1 MVRPP
6 VPRASAAPLK
16 PAEVKAISKLA
27 ALRKG
32 DPLTETTWPRPNAEL
47 PLKIRSLSDEEVVE
61 CYAAALK
68 YFEEKG
74 IDLQRFGILVTGA
87 FEDEV
92 TTQILHVACRD
103 FDDARNPFAEDI
115 GDLRANTTPDERAV
129 MADKYRDHRGRVDPS
144 ARELTPEEVTSIIDA
159 IKKKDIRRLKGF
171 ESSVLRIFLL
181 TMEDPRWSSP
191 TGSVDTSQS

>member
-1 MVRPP
+1 MNRPP
-6 VPRASAAPLK
+6 VPRAPAAPPK
-16 PAEVKAISKLA
+16 PAEAKALSKLA

-32 DPLTETTWPRPNAEL
+32 DPLTETVWPRPNAEL

-68 YFEEKG
+68 YFEDKG
-74 IDLQRFGILVTGA
+74 IDLQRFGMLVSGA

-103 FDDARNPFAEDI
+103 HEDPRSTFAEDI
-115 GDLRANTTPDERAV
+115 SDLRTNTTPDERAV
-129 MADKYRDHRGRVDPS
+129 MADKYRDHRAIVDPS
-144 ARELTPEEVTSIIDA
+144 ARDLTPEEAASIIDA

-191 TGSVDTSQS
+191 TGSADTSQS